1 MPRKNNLFFWEACAM
16 KQQYIDNIANIE
28 TNANFKTTTSL

>member
-1 MPRKNNLFFWEACAM
+1 M